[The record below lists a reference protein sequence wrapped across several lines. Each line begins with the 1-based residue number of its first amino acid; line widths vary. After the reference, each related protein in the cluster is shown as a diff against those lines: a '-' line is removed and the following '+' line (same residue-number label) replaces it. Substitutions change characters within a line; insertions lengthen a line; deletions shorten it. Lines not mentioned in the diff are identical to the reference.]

1 LQRLAAS
8 FDGTVFY
15 EMDCRANALRSILGH
30 TQLLELDRA
39 KKSMKDANI
48 PGRLK
53 EVALLFLELGAF
65 SIGGPAVYIALM
77 HQETVRRR
85 RWIDEQRF
93 LDLVGATNLIPGP
106 NAAEMA
112 IHLGLIRAG
121 WPGLIASGALFV
133 LPGLAATLF
142 VAWAYVT
149 YGSIAEVGWV
159 LYGVKPVVIGIVVEA
174 LWKMGRKGIKG
185 PTTGIVGLGVMVL
198 YVLGFNEIALLFGGA
213 ALVLLVHGGGDYFKR
228 GVATLVSIP
237 LLFQGPLST
246 LYPGIV
252 PFSQTTLFL
261 SFLKIGSILYGSGY
275 VLLAFLR
282 SEFVVRLGWLT
293 NQQVLDAIV
302 AGQITPGPV
311 FSSATFV
318 GYLVG
323 GWPSAL
329 LATLGIFL
337 PSFLFVGLL
346 SRVLPYVRKSPWA
359 AVFLDGVNAAS
370 LGLMAG
376 VTVNLGQTAIKD
388 IFTIMLLLGTLLA
401 SFRLKVNPIWLI
413 IVGGVLGAFYK
424 LAAG

>member
-1 LQRLAAS
+1 
-8 FDGTVFY
+8 
-15 EMDCRANALRSILGH
+15 
-30 TQLLELDRA
+30 
-39 KKSMKDANI
+39 MKDLKFTKH
-48 PGRLK
+48 LK
-53 EVALLFLELGAF
+53 EVALLFLKLGTF
-65 SIGGPAVYIALM
+65 SFGGPAVYIALM
-77 HQETVRRR
+77 HHETVRRR

-121 WPGLIASGALFV
+121 WPGLITSGALFI
-133 LPGLAATLF
+133 LPGMAATLL

-149 YGSIAEVGWV
+149 YGSIPEVGWV
-159 LYGVKPVVIGIVVEA
+159 LYGVKPVVIGIVIEA
-174 LWKMGRKGIKG
+174 LWKLGRKGIKG
-185 PTTGIVGLGVMVL
+185 PTTAIVGVGIAALYILGV
-198 YVLGFNEIALLFGGA
+198 NEIALLFGGA
-213 ALVLLVHGGGDYFKR
+213 AVVLLVYAGRHYLKHGLAAF
-228 GVATLVSIP
+228 APIP
-237 LLFQGPLST
+237 VLLQMPLT
-246 LYPGIV
+246 TAYTTII

-261 SFLKIGSILYGSGY
+261 SFLKIGSVLFGSGY

-293 NQQVLDAIV
+293 NQQVLDAVV

-318 GYLVG
+318 GYLLG

-346 SRVLPYVRKSPWA
+346 SRILPFVRKSQWA
-359 AVFLDGVNAAS
+359 ATFLDGVNAAS

-376 VTVNLGQTAIKD
+376 VTVQLGRTAIID
-388 IFTIMLLLGTLLA
+388 IFTIVLLLVTLFVM
-401 SFRLKVNPIWLI
+401 FRLKVNPIWLI
-413 IVGGVLGAFYK
+413 IGSGLLGVLYK
-424 LAAG
+424 LVVG